1 MAFMRRD
8 LRTGLAANTPDS
20 ARKRRKRKRHKLT
33 AGRAAAMEAMFAVKL
48 REERSRTTDLVLVG
62 DVKDGVSADL

>member
-1 MAFMRRD
+1 M
-8 LRTGLAANTPDS
+8 
-20 ARKRRKRKRHKLT
+20 